1 MPSSVF
7 SSLKISTAALPN
19 CLQGLQANAFSS
31 HPAKRDRYPLCYI
44 IHDYRQ
50 NCSICFSFCCGFLKV
65 QKRPAKRN
73 GPGTMF
79 NQTPSPVHPLT
90 GPVISDSSVD
100 AALLIRTQKFYSR
113 PISIIFSAICT
124 EFQAAPFNRLSETT
138 HIWNP
143 LSTSTSLRIRPT
155 NVSFFPTDSRAV
167 G

>member
-1 MPSSVF
+1 MPFSVF

-50 NCSICFSFCCGFLKV
+50 NCSICFSFCSGFLKV

-79 NQTPSPVHPLT
+79 SANTIPGPSFDRYCHIRLFNLT
-90 GPVISDSSVD
+90 RTCLSVYSKILKQAHFDHFFSDLHRVPSSALQQVIGNNPHMETIVDIHILTDTSDKCF
-100 AALLIRTQKFYSR
+100 I
-113 PISIIFSAICT
+113 
-124 EFQAAPFNRLSETT
+124 LS
-138 HIWNP
+138 
-143 LSTSTSLRIRPT
+143 
-155 NVSFFPTDSRAV
+155 D
-167 G
+167 